1 MDLILKKYD
10 IISTDI
16 DGGHKYLL
24 SNSPEDP
31 TIDLEVYFE
40 SSFEEKKLFANAELT
55 LFGELLT
62 KSPEKHYLMNT
73 IIKSVKIISDI
84 PLEQLTIKDRLNAT
98 GLIHEFSKCF
108 RKDKFRAMEILKA
121 VGVSESYAEE
131 ILLRNSY
138 ILPFV

>member
-16 DGGHKYLL
+16 DGGHKYLI
-24 SNSPEDP
+24 STSPVNSAA
-31 TIDLEVYFE
+31 DLEVYFE
-40 SSFEEKKLFANAELT
+40 SAFEEKKLFTNAEISLS
-55 LFGELLT
+55 GELLT
-62 KSPEKHYLMNT
+62 KSSEKHYLMNT
-73 IIKSVKIISDI
+73 IIRSVKIISDI
-84 PLEQLTIKDRLNAT
+84 PLDQLTIKDRLNAT